1 MSDFIGTKLT
11 MNLGE
16 RSYDII
22 LKNGALENLYQFAR
36 LDRKVAVVTDS
47 GVPAEYAQRVADQCR
62 ESTIITV
69 PQGEASKS
77 FKILETVLR
86 QMLEFN
92 MGRGDLVVAVG
103 GGVVGDL
110 AGFAAAIYMRGID
123 FINCPTTTL
132 SMIDSSIGGKTAVD
146 LGDTKNIVGAF
157 WQPKLVIVDPAT
169 LSTLPRRHYINGLAE
184 AVKAGL
190 LADPEL
196 FAIFEKGDI
205 DTQIS
210 EIIYRSLRFKKNVV
224 EQDETERGMRKALN
238 FGHTIGH
245 GIEAV
250 KGIKGRRTVGLF
262 HGECVALGMLPMI
275 ESKALQKR
283 VRAVYR
289 RIGLPTRTTYN
300 KEKVLAEMLHD
311 KKAQGGQ
318 ITVIKV
324 PGLGCWRAETIPV
337 EGLRPLLGVE
347 EEAMKNTFG
356 SDLSLTIFGESHG
369 RAIGAVLDGMAAG
382 VPVEEAFLAAC
393 MDKRRARG
401 DGLSTPRVEGDAVQ
415 FLSGVVNGR
424 TTGTAIALMIENQN
438 TRSGDYA
445 KTADLLR
452 PGHADYTA
460 YAKYHGYQDAR
471 GGGHFS
477 GRVTAALV
485 AGGALVLGAL
495 NRAGIEIVTH
505 IGRCAGIS
513 DAPFALDDPAALAA
527 QAEALLN
534 KSEGFALLDGSVE
547 EPMKAA
553 IRAAG
558 AEGDS
563 VGGVLETA
571 ILGLPAGVGEPY
583 FDSVESKLA
592 HLAFS
597 IPAVKGIEFGSGFGF
612 ADQKGS
618 EANDAFRMQG
628 ERIVTATNHNA
639 GLNGGISNGMPVVF
653 RTAVKPTPSI
663 YKTQDTVDYIAKKD
677 AELSIQGRHD
687 PCIVPR
693 AAIVQTCAA
702 ALAVGDLL
710 TAKYG
715 MAWMED
721 PTGYRKEV
729 L

>member
-1 MSDFIGTKLT
+1 
-11 MNLGE
+11 
-16 RSYDII
+16 
-22 LKNGALENLYQFAR
+22 
-36 LDRKVAVVTDS
+36 
-47 GVPAEYAQRVADQCR
+47 
-62 ESTIITV
+62 
-69 PQGEASKS
+69 
-77 FKILETVLR
+77 
-86 QMLEFN
+86 
-92 MGRGDLVVAVG
+92 
-103 GGVVGDL
+103 
-110 AGFAAAIYMRGID
+110 
-123 FINCPTTTL
+123 
-132 SMIDSSIGGKTAVD
+132 
-146 LGDTKNIVGAF
+146 
-157 WQPKLVIVDPAT
+157 
-169 LSTLPRRHYINGLAE
+169 
-184 AVKAGL
+184 
-190 LADPEL
+190 
-196 FAIFEKGDI
+196 
-205 DTQIS
+205 
-210 EIIYRSLRFKKNVV
+210 
-224 EQDETERGMRKALN
+224 
-238 FGHTIGH
+238 
-245 GIEAV
+245 
-250 KGIKGRRTVGLF
+250 
-262 HGECVALGMLPMI
+262 
-275 ESKALQKR
+275 
-283 VRAVYR
+283 
-289 RIGLPTRTTYN
+289 
-300 KEKVLAEMLHD
+300 
-311 KKAQGGQ
+311 
-318 ITVIKV
+318 
-324 PGLGCWRAETIPV
+324 
-337 EGLRPLLGVE
+337 
-347 EEAMKNTFG
+347 MKNTFG

-369 RAIGAVLDGMAAG
+369 RAVGAVLDGMAAG

-401 DGLSTPRVEGDAVQ
+401 HGLSTPRVEGDAVQ
-415 FLSGVVNGR
+415 FLSGVVNSR